1 MKTNMQDIP
10 LFYYSHPNGVP
21 NIGDYLGKI
30 IVENMSSKQITYT
43 DIATD
48 VQKYAT
54 IGSIINQAAG
64 KNTIF
69 WGSGIKSEKWMP
81 PSHSSYLA
89 VRGPLTYRLLNNN
102 GIHCSKIF
110 GDPALLL
117 PFILE
122 KPKISTNYNIG
133 IIPHYFDE
141 HFIRREFEKSDLK
154 EVTVISCETDDVK
167 SFIEKISQCEF
178 IISSSLHG
186 VIISQA
192 YGIPALW
199 MKFSEDDRIGSS
211 SPFKFH
217 DYFLSCSIELYT
229 PPVVNP
235 FESYRE
241 MLNFQKNNKHLM
253 SINNFN
259 ALPLIDSC
267 PFLDPSKK
275 DSFKSKALSHAW

>member
-1 MKTNMQDIP
+1 MKNIP
-10 LFYYSHPNGVP
+10 LFYYNYPNGIP
-21 NIGDYLGKI
+21 NIGDYLGKF
-30 IVENMSSKQITYT
+30 IVENLSSKQITYT
-43 DIATD
+43 DFVSD
-48 VQKYAT
+48 VKKYAT

-69 WGSGIKSEKWMP
+69 WGSGIKSEKWIP
-81 PSHSSYLA
+81 PSHSKYLA
-89 VRGPLTYRLLNNN
+89 VRGPLTYRMLNNN
-102 GIHCSKIF
+102 NIQCPKIL

-117 PFILE
+117 PLILE
-122 KPKISTNYNIG
+122 KPKISVKYNIG
-133 IIPHYFDE
+133 IVPHYFDE
-141 HFIRREFEKSDLK
+141 RFIQREFEKANLK

-167 SFIEKISQCEF
+167 GFVRKISQCEF

-192 YGIPALW
+192 FGVPAIW
-199 MKFSEDDRIGSS
+199 MRFSEDDRIGSS

-235 FESYRE
+235 LEDYE
-241 MLNFQKNNKHLM
+241 KMLGLLKNNKHLM

-259 ALPLIDSC
+259 ILPLIDSC
-267 PFLDPSKK
+267 PFLNSSSK
-275 DSFKSKALSHAW
+275 DEFKNKVISHGW